1 MHRASTS
8 DRESASARTPIGATA
23 SASCSS
29 AAARRGPGRRAQ
41 GARWVSAPTPGRG
54 GQEDARGRAGAGRG
68 GARAGGGASYP
79 AVPFASRGDRPRE
92 AAAGGA
98 PAAQRRPHPA
108 PLQREH
114 EAEAG
119 VPRLRPGSTLD
130 GALCPPPGSL
140 SICDESLRSG
150 YLRHS
155 GPRPTSLSAALNKC
169 CLEWTVAPQR
179 LEGVLG

>member
-1 MHRASTS
+1 MQQRRRQA
-8 DRESASARTPIGATA
+8 RPGPQSAGSPLGERP
-23 SASCSS
+23 
-29 AAARRGPGRRAQ
+29 
-41 GARWVSAPTPGRG
+41 
-54 GQEDARGRAGAGRG
+54 DAGAGRAGGCAGAGGGGAWGAAGG